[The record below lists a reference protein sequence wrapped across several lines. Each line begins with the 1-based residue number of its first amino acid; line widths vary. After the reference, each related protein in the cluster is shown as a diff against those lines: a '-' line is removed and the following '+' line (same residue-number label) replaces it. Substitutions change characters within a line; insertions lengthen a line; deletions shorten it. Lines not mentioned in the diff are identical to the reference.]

1 MASLSTIYG
10 VTIVLGSL
18 VAMGA
23 AFLGNYITP
32 IQSGGS
38 VIVPPP
44 LQPPVPP
51 VENTVQTLPVNPS
64 VVSQ

>member
-10 VTIVLGSL
+10 VTIVLGSI
-18 VAMGA
+18 VAIGA
-23 AFLGNYITP
+23 AFLGNYVTP

-38 VIVPPP
+38 AVLPPP
-44 LQPPVPP
+44 PEVVPP
-51 VENTVQTLPVNPS
+51 VESTVQTLPANPS

>member
-10 VTIVLGSL
+10 VTIVLGSI

-23 AFLGNYITP
+23 AFLGNYVTP

-38 VIVPPP
+38 IVPPP
-44 LQPPVPP
+44 EQPVTAVP
-51 VENTVQTLPVNPS
+51 ENTVQTLPVNPS
-64 VVSQ
+64 EVSQ

>member
-23 AFLGNYITP
+23 AFLGNYVTP

-38 VIVPPP
+38 TVPE
-44 LQPPVPP
+44 QPVTTVP
-51 VENTVQTLPVNPS
+51 ENTAQTLPANPS